1 MMIHLHT
8 LKHYHLHVDKV
19 RQNRNVHDYLADLDS
34 EVPLYM
40 KVELLNHH
48 SSFSLEIVT
57 VLLCLPHIT
66 GRPACQLSLQLD
78 SSSFLRAFVASTDG
92 LLGSKAFANL
102 TPLFWRGCA
111 NLNLTTLIWQ
121 GCASLIPFSGS
132 RF

>member
-8 LKHYHLHVDKV
+8 LKHYHLHVDQV

-78 SSSFLRAFVASTDG
+78 SASVFVASTDG
-92 LLGSKAFANL
+92 LLGLKAFANL
-102 TPLFWRGCA
+102 TLLFLQGCA
-111 NLNLTTLIWQ
+111 NI
-121 GCASLIPFSGS
+121 IPLSGS

>member
-1 MMIHLHT
+1 MMVHLHT
-8 LKHYHLHVDKV
+8 LKHYHLHVDQV

-57 VLLCLPHIT
+57 VLLSLLHIT
-66 GRPACQLSLQLD
+66 GRPACQVSVQLD

-92 LLGSKAFANL
+92 LLGSKAVANL
-102 TPLFWRGCA
+102 ATLFWRGCA
-111 NLNLTTLIWQ
+111 NLNFTT
-121 GCASLIPFSGS
+121 
-132 RF
+132 